1 MNAIRQK
8 KIGFI
13 GVGNMTQAII
23 KGWIESQ
30 TVAKTEIYAT
40 NRSEGKLQ
48 KVVEQFGINGL
59 NNNEELI
66 EKCDI
71 VILAV
76 KPQDLV
82 AAIEPISSAFRPEQ
96 VVISLAAG
104 VSLKTLRKMIPDV
117 LTLVRLMPNTPVRIQ
132 KAVIGY
138 CSEGVPGQT
147 KGLITDLFSN
157 LGYVVGVEE
166 GEPFEALTVSCSS
179 GVGFVLELMT
189 YWQEWLEEHNF
200 DATVAKE
207 MTVKTFVGAAL
218 LADQENT
225 QSLVDLQAKVT
236 SKKGVTAAGLDSMR
250 ELEIERA
257 LRYSFEK
264 AALRDQE
271 IAKGTDRS

>member
-48 KVVEQFGINGL
+48 KIVEQFGINGL

-147 KGLITDLFSN
+147 KGLITDLFSK

-166 GEPFEALTVSCSS
+166 GEPFESLTVSCSS

-200 DATVAKE
+200 DANVAKE
-207 MTVKTFVGAAL
+207 MTVKTFLGAAM

-225 QSLVDLQAKVT
+225 QSLVDLIAKVA

>member
-30 TVAKTEIYAT
+30 VVAKTEIFAT

-48 KVVEQFGINGL
+48 KIIEQFGINGL
-59 NNNEELI
+59 KTNEELI
-66 EKCDI
+66 ETCDI
-71 VILAV
+71 VILAM
-76 KPQDLV
+76 KPQDFV
-82 AAIEPISSAFRPEQ
+82 TAIEPISSAFRAEQ

-104 VSLKTLRKMIPDV
+104 INLKTLRKMIPDV
-117 LTLVRLMPNTPVRIQ
+117 LTLVRLMPNTPVRVGQ
-132 KAVIGY
+132 AVIGY
-138 CSEGVPGQT
+138 CTEGHPTKT
-147 KGLITDLFSN
+147 KGLVEDLFSS
-157 LGYVVGVEE
+157 LGLVVGVDE
-166 GEPFEALTVSCSS
+166 GEPFESLMVSCSS

-200 DATVAKE
+200 ESSVAKE
-207 MTVKTFVGAAL
+207 MTVKTFLGAST
-218 LADQENT
+218 LATQAQG
-225 QSLVDLQAKVT
+225 QSLEELQHKVA

-264 AALRDQE
+264 AVLRDRE
-271 IAKGTDRS
+271 IAKGTQES